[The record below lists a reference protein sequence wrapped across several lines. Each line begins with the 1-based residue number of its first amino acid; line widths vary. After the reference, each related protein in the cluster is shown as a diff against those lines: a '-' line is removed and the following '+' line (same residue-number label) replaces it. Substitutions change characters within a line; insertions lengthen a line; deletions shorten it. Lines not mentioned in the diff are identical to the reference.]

1 MQENRIRTKEPVVKK
16 ALIMLVL
23 CVSIAGA
30 SAYLLKFGVTNW
42 NYLQMKDSE
51 VAGTIHINPDII
63 HIALSEFKGEN
74 LYLLEDDAVRER
86 LVQNPCVKDVRV
98 LRIFPSTLK
107 VVIEERLPIAYI
119 QTDQNEYYLID
130 EQGVLLDEVTPDDGL
145 DVPVFCEI
153 SINNL
158 TLGQEV
164 SDTNFKILLDVYKTL
179 KMKYPD
185 FLASVDKLYIED
197 GDVII
202 TEQKR
207 GVRFIIGDRDFD
219 ERLEK
224 LVFAY
229 QNFGVATY
237 SEIDVR
243 FSDPIHEL
251 VILR

>member
-1 MQENRIRTKEPVVKK
+1 MQENRIRTKEPVLKK

-30 SAYLLKFGVTNW
+30 SAYLLKFGATNW

-51 VAGTIHINPDII
+51 VAGTVHINPDII

-86 LVQNPCVKDVRV
+86 LVQNPCVKNVRV

>member
-1 MQENRIRTKEPVVKK
+1 MRENKTRIKEPIFKK

-23 CVSIAGA
+23 CMSITGA

-74 LYLLEDDAVRER
+74 LYLLEDDAVRDR
-86 LVQNPCVKDVRV
+86 LAQLPCVKDVKI

-119 QTDQNEYYLID
+119 QTDQNEYFLID
-130 EQGVLLDEVTPDDGL
+130 EQGVLLDKIEFASGVDL
-145 DVPVFCEI
+145 PVFCKI

-164 SDTNFKILLDVYKTL
+164 SDTNFKILLNVYKAL

-185 FLASVDKLYIED
+185 FLASVAELYIED

-202 TEQKR
+202 SEQER

>member
-1 MQENRIRTKEPVVKK
+1 MRENKTRIKEPIFKK

-23 CVSIAGA
+23 CMSITGA

-51 VAGTIHINPDII
+51 VAGTIHINPDIV

-74 LYLLEDDAVRER
+74 LYLLEDDAVRDR
-86 LVQNPCVKDVRV
+86 LAQLPCVKDVKI

-119 QTDQNEYYLID
+119 QTDQNEYFLID
-130 EQGVLLDEVTPDDGL
+130 EQGVLLDKIEFAGSVDM
-145 DVPVFCEI
+145 PVFCEI

-164 SDTNFKILLDVYKTL
+164 SDTNFKILLNVYKAL

-185 FLASVDKLYIED
+185 FLASVAELYIED

-202 TEQKR
+202 SEQER

>member
-1 MQENRIRTKEPVVKK
+1 MQENRTRSKEPVIKK

-23 CVSIAGA
+23 CVIIAGA
-30 SAYLLKFGVTNW
+30 SAYLMKFGVTKW
-42 NYLQMKDSE
+42 SYLQMKDSE

-74 LYLLEDDAVRER
+74 LYLLEDDVVRER
-86 LVQNPCVKDVRV
+86 LVQNPCVRNVRV
-98 LRIFPSTLK
+98 MRIFPSTLK

-119 QTDQNEYYLID
+119 QTDKNEYFLID
-130 EQGVLLDEVTPDDGL
+130 EQGVLLDKVALSDGL

-153 SINNL
+153 CINNL

-164 SDTNFKILLDVYKTL
+164 SDTNFKILLNVYKTL

-185 FLASVDKLYIED
+185 FLASVDELYIED
-197 GDVII
+197 ADVII
-202 TEQKR
+202 SEQER

>member
-1 MQENRIRTKEPVVKK
+1 MQENRTRSKEPVIKK
-16 ALIMLVL
+16 ALVMLVL
-23 CVSIAGA
+23 CVIIAGA
-30 SAYLLKFGVTNW
+30 SAYLMKFGVTKW
-42 NYLQMKDSE
+42 NYLRMKDSE
-51 VAGTIHINPDII
+51 VTGTIHINPNII

-74 LYLLEDDAVRER
+74 LYLLEDDAVRDR
-86 LVQNPCVKDVRV
+86 LLQNPSVKDVRV

-107 VVIEERLPIAYI
+107 VVIEERLPIAYF

-130 EQGVLLDEVTPDDGL
+130 EQGVLLDKVALSDGL

-164 SDTNFKILLDVYKTL
+164 SDTNVKILLDVYKTL

-185 FLASVDKLYIED
+185 FLASVGEFYIED

-202 TEQKR
+202 SEQER
-207 GVRFIIGDRDFD
+207 GVRFILGDRDFD

>member
-1 MQENRIRTKEPVVKK
+1 MQENRTRTKEPIFKK
-16 ALIMLVL
+16 AVIMLVL

-30 SAYLLKFGVTNW
+30 GAYLMKFGVTNW
-42 NYLQMKDSE
+42 NYLRMKDSE
-51 VAGTIHINPDII
+51 VTGTIHVNPDLI
-63 HIALSEFKGEN
+63 HIALSEFKGDN
-74 LYLLEDDAVRER
+74 LYLLEDDDVRDR
-86 LVQNPCVKDVRV
+86 LVQNPSVKNVRV

-107 VVIEERLPIAYI
+107 VVIEERLPIACI
-119 QTDQNEYYLID
+119 QTKLDEYFLID
-130 EQGVLLDEVTPDDGL
+130 EQGVLLEKIEFLDDVNL
-145 DVPVFCEI
+145 PVFCEI

-158 TLGQEV
+158 TLGQEI
-164 SDTNFKILLDVYKTL
+164 SDTNFKILLDVYKKL
-179 KMKYPD
+179 KVKYQD
-185 FLASVDKLYIED
+185 FLASVDELCIED
-197 GDVII
+197 GDVVIS
-202 TEQKR
+202 EHER

>member
-1 MQENRIRTKEPVVKK
+1 MQENRTRSREPIIKK

-23 CVSIAGA
+23 CVIVAGA
-30 SAYLLKFGVTNW
+30 SAYLMKFGVTKW

-51 VAGTIHINPDII
+51 VTGTIHINPDII

-74 LYLLEDDAVRER
+74 LYLLEDETVREK
-86 LVQNPCVKDVRV
+86 LAQNPCVKDVRI

-107 VVIEERLPIAYI
+107 VVIEERHPIACI

-130 EQGVLLDEVTPDDGL
+130 EQGVLLDKVALSDGL

-158 TLGQEV
+158 TLGQEI

-185 FLASVDKLYIED
+185 FLASVNEFYIED

-202 TEQKR
+202 SEQER

>member
-1 MQENRIRTKEPVVKK
+1 MRENKTRIKEPIFKK

-23 CVSIAGA
+23 CMSITGA

-74 LYLLEDDAVRER
+74 LYLLEDDAVRDR
-86 LVQNPCVKDVRV
+86 LAQIPCVKDVKI

-119 QTDQNEYYLID
+119 QTDQNEYFLID
-130 EQGVLLDEVTPDDGL
+130 EQGVLLDKIEFASGVDL
-145 DVPVFCEI
+145 PVFCKI

-164 SDTNFKILLDVYKTL
+164 SDTNFQILLNVYKTL
-179 KMKYPD
+179 KMKYLD
-185 FLASVDKLYIED
+185 FLASVAELYIED

-202 TEQKR
+202 SEQER

>member
-1 MQENRIRTKEPVVKK
+1 MRENRTRIKEPVFKK

-23 CVSIAGA
+23 CVCITGA
-30 SAYLLKFGVTNW
+30 SAYLLRFGVTRW
-42 NYLQMKDSE
+42 KCLEMKDSE
-51 VAGTIHINPDII
+51 VAGTIHINPNII

-74 LYLLEDDAVRER
+74 IYLLEDEIVQQKLLQDPRVKHVRI
-86 LVQNPCVKDVRV
+86 

-107 VVIEERLPIAYI
+107 VVIEERLPVAFL
-119 QTDQNEYYLID
+119 QTTQNEHFLID
-130 EQGVLLDEVTPDDGL
+130 DQGVMLEKNANTNELDL
-145 DVPVFCEI
+145 PVFCEI
-153 SINNL
+153 EINNL

-164 SDTNFKILLDVYKTL
+164 SDTNFQILLDVYRIL

-185 FLASVDKLYIED
+185 FLACVKELYIDD
-197 GDVII
+197 GDVILL
-202 TEQKR
+202 EHER

-219 ERLEK
+219 GRLEK

-229 QNFGVATY
+229 RNFGVASY

-251 VILR
+251 VILK

>member
-1 MQENRIRTKEPVVKK
+1 MQENRTRSRDPVIKK
-16 ALIMLVL
+16 ALVMLVL
-23 CVSIAGA
+23 CVIIAGA
-30 SAYLLKFGVTNW
+30 SAYLMKFGVTKW

-51 VAGTIHINPDII
+51 VTGTIHINPNII
-63 HIALSEFKGEN
+63 HIALSGFKGKN
-74 LYLLEDDAVRER
+74 LYLLEDETVRER
-86 LVQNPCVKDVRV
+86 LVQNPCVKDVRI

-107 VVIEERLPIAYI
+107 VVIEERHPIACI

-130 EQGVLLDEVTPDDGL
+130 EQGVLLDKVALSDGL

-158 TLGQEV
+158 TLGQEI

-185 FLASVDKLYIED
+185 FLASVNEFYIED

-202 TEQKR
+202 SEQER

>member
-1 MQENRIRTKEPVVKK
+1 MRENKTRIKEPIFKK

-23 CVSIAGA
+23 CMSITGA

-74 LYLLEDDAVRER
+74 LYLLEDDAVRDR
-86 LVQNPCVKDVRV
+86 LAQLPCVKDVKI

-119 QTDQNEYYLID
+119 QTDQNEYFLID
-130 EQGVLLDEVTPDDGL
+130 EQGVLLDKIEFAGSVDM
-145 DVPVFCEI
+145 PVFCEI

-164 SDTNFKILLDVYKTL
+164 SDTNFQILLNVYKAL

-185 FLASVDKLYIED
+185 FLASVAELYIED

-202 TEQKR
+202 SEQER

>member
-1 MQENRIRTKEPVVKK
+1 MRENKTRIKEPIFKK

-23 CVSIAGA
+23 CMSITGA

-74 LYLLEDDAVRER
+74 LYLLEDDAVRDR
-86 LVQNPCVKDVRV
+86 LAQIPCVKDVKI

-119 QTDQNEYYLID
+119 QTDQNEYFLID
-130 EQGVLLDEVTPDDGL
+130 EQGVLLDKIEFASGVDL
-145 DVPVFCEI
+145 PVFCKI

-164 SDTNFKILLDVYKTL
+164 SDTNFKILLNVYKAL

-185 FLASVDKLYIED
+185 FLASVAELYIED

-202 TEQKR
+202 SEQER

>member
-1 MQENRIRTKEPVVKK
+1 MQESKTRKKEPVFRK

-23 CVSIAGA
+23 YVCITGA
-30 SAYLLKFGVTNW
+30 SAFLLKFGVTKW
-42 NYLQMKDSE
+42 NYLQMKNSE

-63 HIALSEFKGEN
+63 HIALSDFKGEN
-74 LYLLEDDAVRER
+74 LYLLEDDSIRDR
-86 LVQNPCVKDVRV
+86 LMQNPHVKDVRV

-107 VVIEERLPIAYI
+107 VVIKERLPIAYL
-119 QTDQNEYYLID
+119 QTDENEYFLID
-130 EQGVLLDEVTPDDGL
+130 DQGVLLDTIALTNEYDL
-145 DVPVFCEI
+145 PVFCEI
-153 SINNL
+153 GINNL

-164 SDTNFKILLDVYKTL
+164 SDTNFQILLDVYGIL
-179 KMKYPD
+179 KIKYPG
-185 FLASVDKLYIED
+185 FLACVKELYIDD

-202 TEQKR
+202 SENER

-219 ERLEK
+219 DRLEK

-229 QNFGVATY
+229 QNFGVASY

>member
-1 MQENRIRTKEPVVKK
+1 MRENKTRIKEPIFKK

-23 CVSIAGA
+23 CMSITGA

-74 LYLLEDDAVRER
+74 LYLLEDDAVRDR
-86 LVQNPCVKDVRV
+86 LAQIPCVKDVKI

-119 QTDQNEYYLID
+119 QTDQNEYFLID
-130 EQGVLLDEVTPDDGL
+130 EQGVLLDKIEFASGVDL
-145 DVPVFCEI
+145 PVFCKI

-164 SDTNFKILLDVYKTL
+164 SDTNFQILLNVYKAL

-185 FLASVDKLYIED
+185 FLASVAELYIED

-202 TEQKR
+202 SEQER

>member
-1 MQENRIRTKEPVVKK
+1 MQENRMRTKEPIIKK
-16 ALIMLVL
+16 ALIMLVVCISL
-23 CVSIAGA
+23 TGG

-42 NYLQMKDSE
+42 NYLQMKESE
-51 VAGTIHINPDII
+51 VAGTVHINPDII
-63 HIALSEFKGEN
+63 HISLSEFKGQN
-74 LYLLEDDAVRER
+74 LYLLEDDVVRDR
-86 LVQNPCVKDVRV
+86 LVQNPYVKDVRI

-119 QTDQNEYYLID
+119 QTDQDEYFLID
-130 EQGVLLDEVTPDDGL
+130 DQGVLLDIVDLSDGL

-153 SINNL
+153 DINNL
-158 TLGQEV
+158 TLGQEIT
-164 SDTNFKILLDVYKTL
+164 DTNFKILLDVYKTL
-179 KMKYPD
+179 KDTYHD
-185 FLASVDKLYIED
+185 FLASVDELCIED

-202 TEQKR
+202 SEKER

>member
-1 MQENRIRTKEPVVKK
+1 MQENRIRTKEPVLKK

-30 SAYLLKFGVTNW
+30 SAYLLKFGATNW

-51 VAGTIHINPDII
+51 VAGTVHINPDII

>member
-1 MQENRIRTKEPVVKK
+1 MRENKTRIKEPIFKK

-23 CVSIAGA
+23 CMSITGA

-74 LYLLEDDAVRER
+74 LYLLEDDAVRDR
-86 LVQNPCVKDVRV
+86 LAQIPCVKDVKI

-119 QTDQNEYYLID
+119 QTDQNEYFLID
-130 EQGVLLDEVTPDDGL
+130 EQGVLLDKIEFAGSVDM
-145 DVPVFCEI
+145 PVFCEI

-164 SDTNFKILLDVYKTL
+164 SDTNFKILLNVYKAL

-185 FLASVDKLYIED
+185 FLASVAELYIED

-202 TEQKR
+202 SEQER

>member
-1 MQENRIRTKEPVVKK
+1 MRENRMRIKEPVFKK

-23 CVSIAGA
+23 CVSITGA
-30 SAYLLKFGVTNW
+30 CAFLLKFGVTKW
-42 NYLQMKDSE
+42 NYLQMKESE

-63 HIALSEFKGEN
+63 HISLSEFKGEN
-74 LYLLEDDAVRER
+74 LYLLEDIAVRER
-86 LVQNPCVKDVRV
+86 LLQDPRVKDVRV

-107 VVIEERLPIAYI
+107 VIVEERLPIAFL
-119 QTDQNEYYLID
+119 QTAQNEHFLID
-130 EQGVLLDEVTPDDGL
+130 DQGVLLEKIANTNEL
-145 DVPVFCEI
+145 DLPVFCEI
-153 SINNL
+153 GINNL

-164 SDTNFKILLDVYKTL
+164 SDTNFQILLDVYRIL
-179 KMKYPD
+179 KMKYTD
-185 FLASVDKLYIED
+185 FLACVKELYIED

-202 TEQKR
+202 SER
-207 GVRFIIGDRDFD
+207 GRDVRFIIGDRDFD
-219 ERLEK
+219 DRLEK

-229 QNFGVATY
+229 QNFGVASY

>member
-1 MQENRIRTKEPVVKK
+1 MRENKTIIKEPIFKK

-23 CVSIAGA
+23 CMSITGA

-51 VAGTIHINPDII
+51 VAGTIHINPDIV

-74 LYLLEDDAVRER
+74 LYLLEDDAIRDR
-86 LVQNPCVKDVRV
+86 LAQLPCVKDVKI

-119 QTDQNEYYLID
+119 QTDQNEYFLID
-130 EQGVLLDEVTPDDGL
+130 EQGVLLDKIEFASGVDL
-145 DVPVFCEI
+145 PVFCKI

-164 SDTNFKILLDVYKTL
+164 SDTNFQILLNVYKTL
-179 KMKYPD
+179 KMKYLD
-185 FLASVDKLYIED
+185 FLASVAELYIED

-202 TEQKR
+202 SEQER

>member
-1 MQENRIRTKEPVVKK
+1 MRENKTRIKEPIFKK

-23 CVSIAGA
+23 CMSITGA

-74 LYLLEDDAVRER
+74 LYLLEDDAVRDR
-86 LVQNPCVKDVRV
+86 LAQLPCVKDVKI

-119 QTDQNEYYLID
+119 QTDQNEYFLID
-130 EQGVLLDEVTPDDGL
+130 EQGVLLDKIEFAGSVDM
-145 DVPVFCEI
+145 PVFCEI

-164 SDTNFKILLDVYKTL
+164 SDTNFKILLNVYKAL

-185 FLASVDKLYIED
+185 FLASVAELYIED

-202 TEQKR
+202 SEQER

>member
-1 MQENRIRTKEPVVKK
+1 MQENKTRKKEPVFKK

-23 CVSIAGA
+23 CVSITGA
-30 SAYLLKFGVTNW
+30 CAFLLKFGVTKW
-42 NYLQMKDSE
+42 NYLQMKESE

-74 LYLLEDDAVRER
+74 LYLLEDDSIRGR
-86 LVQNPCVKDVRV
+86 LTQNPHVKDVRV

-107 VVIEERLPIAYI
+107 VVIEERLPIAYLE
-119 QTDQNEYYLID
+119 TDQNEYFLID
-130 EQGVLLDEVTPDDGL
+130 DRGVLLDKIALANEL
-145 DVPVFCEI
+145 DLPVFCEI
-153 SINNL
+153 GINNL

-164 SDTNFKILLDVYKTL
+164 SDTNFHILLDVYRIL
-179 KMKYPD
+179 KMKYTD
-185 FLASVDKLYIED
+185 FLACVKELYIDD

-202 TEQKR
+202 SENER

-219 ERLEK
+219 DRLEK

-229 QNFGVATY
+229 RNFGVASY